1 MQWILMQWF
10 NMQRFNMQW
19 IAVALILIPCICFVL
34 WKSARFLSQLRNAAV
49 NSELGESSQRTSSCS
64 GCSGCSSKATANRP
78 DADFGIKLLP
88 IVTLKPPS
96 EAQLSSNPVEKNP

>member
-1 MQWILMQWF
+1 MQWILMQWI
-10 NMQRFNMQW
+10 NMQW
-19 IAVALILIPCICFVL
+19 IAVASILIPCICFVL
-34 WKSARFLSQLRNAAV
+34 WKTARFLLQLRNAAA

-64 GCSGCSSKATANRP
+64 GCSGCSSNASANRP

-96 EAQLSSNPVEKNP
+96 EAHLSPNPVDKNP